1 MTEGIRELR
10 RRRPRSR
17 FVRWSALGLALLV
30 ALSWA
35 DVIASSASFLTARRL
50 ANLNRFL
57 GEIRPHPLQGRD
69 FDLGVATRWIGDF
82 IGRRGGEAMATTLA
96 ISVAAVVL
104 AGALGLA
111 ASFLGARNLASPEPF
126 AFAPRPPGALR
137 RALWTG
143 ITSVTRSV
151 FVLSRAMPE
160 YLHGVPAARRP
171 RTDGLDRGAG
181 AGDPQ
186 LGILGRLNAE
196 TVENLPSRVP
206 RALRALGAGRLQ
218 IAATALLP
226 ASMPRFLLYF
236 FYRWE
241 TCVREATVLGMLGIV
256 SLGYWIEDARAR
268 HHYDQMMLLVVL
280 GAVLVVVGDAVSA
293 VARRIVR
300 RAG

>member
-1 MTEGIRELR
+1 MAFLLLA
-10 RRRPRSR
+10 
-17 FVRWSALGLALLV
+17 VLGPTAWAAVLAL
-30 ALSWA
+30 
-35 DVIASSASFLTARRL
+35 
-50 ANLNRFL
+50 
-57 GEIRPHPLQGRD
+57 
-69 FDLGVATRWIGDF
+69 
-82 IGRRGGEAMATTLA
+82 A
-96 ISVAAVVL
+96 IH
-104 AGALGLA
+104 
-111 ASFLGARNLASPEPF
+111 N
-126 AFAPRPPGALR
+126 
-137 RALWTG
+137 
-143 ITSVTRSV
+143 
-151 FVLSRAMPE
+151 
-160 YLHGVPAARRP
+160 
-171 RTDGLDRGAG
+171 
-181 AGDPQ
+181 

>member
-160 YLHGVPAARRP
+160 YLMAFLLLAVLGPTAWAAV
-171 RTDGLDRGAG
+171 LAL
-181 AGDPQ
+181 AIHNS
-186 LGILGRLNAE
+186 GILGRLNAE

>member
-160 YLHGVPAARRP
+160 YLMAFLLLAVLGPTAWAAV
-171 RTDGLDRGAG
+171 LAL
-181 AGDPQ
+181 AIHNS
-186 LGILGRLNAE
+186 GILGRLNAE
-196 TVENLPSRVP
+196 TVENLPPRVP